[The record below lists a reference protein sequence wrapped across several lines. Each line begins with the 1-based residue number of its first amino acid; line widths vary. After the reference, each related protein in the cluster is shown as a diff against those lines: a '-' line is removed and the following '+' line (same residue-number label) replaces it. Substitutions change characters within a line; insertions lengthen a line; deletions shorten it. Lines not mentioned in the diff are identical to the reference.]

1 MNEFVQ
7 GARVETM
14 LRDIGKLRRAIRTDH
29 DIEAA
34 EMALDKCERWFDQ
47 LEVKSQHDVYISQHP
62 PEASRHE

>member
-1 MNEFVQ
+1 MTGFVQ

-34 EMALDKCERWFDQ
+34 EEALDKCERWFDQ
-47 LEVKSQHDVYISQHP
+47 LEVKSKHDSYISQHP